1 MTYVKTDEDGRI
13 EAVYR
18 GLKRDT
24 DVWSDVDSDLLNASG
39 ELYLIAESTAPTD
52 GWDKD
57 DGVIGVVQS

>member
-13 EAVYR
+13 EAIYR

-24 DVWSDVDSDLLNASG
+24 DVWVDVDSHLLDERG
-39 ELYLIAESTAPTD
+39 ELYLIAEATQPES
-52 GWDKD
+52 GWDKE

>member
-13 EAVYR
+13 EAIYR

-24 DVWSDVDSDLLNASG
+24 DVWSDIDSELVDEWG
-39 ELYLIAESTAPTD
+39 EIYLISEATEPKS
-52 GWDKD
+52 GWDKE